1 MRYKGAL
8 TIKDTAVVL
17 SCIIFLFATLGA
29 VGSVGRER
37 AKRLVCLSN
46 LKQLTAAWNLYTDEN
61 DDRIVNG
68 EAYYEPGGAPAAPVP
83 TSGRHLGERYWTGND
98 CASNF
103 MLGEQLPQHIQIQAI
118 RAGALYPYCGTE
130 KLYRC
135 PSGIRGQMR
144 TYSIVDSM
152 NGFARSGTI
161 SGNVG
166 VRVGNTVLWVKKKS
180 EIIDPSPAYRIVFLD
195 EGRVTPDSYAVHYND
210 PPTQWWDPPPVR
222 HNDGATLSFADGHTE
237 YWKWKGR
244 DTIAAGKMTNPMHQ
258 FQPVTAA
265 GREDLHRMQ
274 IAVWGRLGYTP

>member
-17 SCIIFLFATLGA
+17 SCIIFLFTTLGA
-29 VGSVGRER
+29 IGSVGRER
-37 AKRLVCLSN
+37 AKRTVCLSN
-46 LKQLTAAWNLYTDEN
+46 LKQLTVAWHLFADDN

-83 TSGRHLGERYWTGND
+83 TSGIHKGERYWTGND

-103 MLGEQLPQHIQIQAI
+103 MLGEQRPQNIQIAAI
-118 RAGALYPYCGTE
+118 KAGALYPYCGTE

-152 NGFARSGTI
+152 NGLARSGTI

-210 PPTQWWDPPPVR
+210 PPTQWWDPPWVR
-222 HNDGATLSFADGHTE
+222 HGDGTTVSYADGRSE
-237 YWKWKGR
+237 YWKWKALETIKVGR
-244 DTIAAGKMTNPMHQ
+244 MANPLHQ

-274 IAVWGRLGYTP
+274 IAVWGKLGY